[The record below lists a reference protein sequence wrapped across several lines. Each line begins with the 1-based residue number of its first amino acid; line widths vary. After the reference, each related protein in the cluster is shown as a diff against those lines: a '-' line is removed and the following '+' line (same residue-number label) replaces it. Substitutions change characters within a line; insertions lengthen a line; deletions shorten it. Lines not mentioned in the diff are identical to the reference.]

1 MKTASSSVL
10 PLHPLGVLKKN
21 SLFLPLTSVQTTCI
35 HPRVWTSA
43 TISSSTLQWGSFTN
57 NRIKCKAS
65 DLRLERFVLSLLKSQ
80 RGDWMMLD
88 PLLKFPESIFHFCLF
103 SQIFCVLASYW
114 TQMRGIFVWL
124 DAFSGDV
131 SLRQKTSKLLPG
143 LLPKCR
149 WRSKPRK

>member
-10 PLHPLGVLKKN
+10 PLHPLGVLKETVFSSHLHLCKQLATN
-21 SLFLPLTSVQTTCI
+21 
-35 HPRVWTSA
+35 PRVWTSA
-43 TISSSTLQWGSFTN
+43 TISSSTLQWGSFN
-57 NRIKCKAS
+57 KNRIKCKAS
-65 DLRLERFVLSLLKSQ
+65 DLRLERFVLFLVKSQ

-88 PLLKFPESIFHFCLF
+88 PLLKFPENIFHFCLF

-124 DAFSGDV
+124 DAFSGNV